1 MDAHVNDR
9 TNMQIKKKLKIKIKK
24 KKKKKMEVI
33 HAPMHQQILQ
43 GNGKITLE
51 LERE

>member
-9 TNMQIKKKLKIKIKK
+9 TNMQIKKIKK
-24 KKKKKMEVI
+24 LKKKMEVI
-33 HAPMHQQILQ
+33 HASMHQQILQ

>member
-9 TNMQIKKKLKIKIKK
+9 TNMQIKKIKK
-24 KKKKKMEVI
+24 LKKKKKMEVI

-51 LERE
+51 LKRE

>member
-1 MDAHVNDR
+1 MDANVNDR
-9 TNMQIKKKLKIKIKK
+9 TNMQIKKIKK
-24 KKKKKMEVI
+24 LKKKKMEVI
-33 HAPMHQQILQ
+33 HAPTHQQILQ

>member
-9 TNMQIKKKLKIKIKK
+9 TNKQIKKIKK
-24 KKKKKMEVI
+24 LKKKKKMEVI